1 MVSLNIRNDIKQLIN
16 MAIPVIW
23 DIRITLTTTQTID
36 ANHADMARNAL
47 IVIPCC

>member
-1 MVSLNIRNDIKQLIN
+1 MVSLNIRNDMKQLISRA
-16 MAIPVIW
+16 MPVMG
-23 DIRITLTTTQTID
+23 DIRITLTITQTID